1 MDLTLLSSMAAP
13 SMGFVALSLD
23 FSAVVI
29 GSLGGSLFA
38 VDRKL
43 DLIGAMALAL
53 LCGLGGG
60 LLRDMIMQVGDVYIL
75 RTSYAI
81 PASAITAAIVFFL
94 SAPFQRHPHLI
105 EWIDIF
111 SVALYVAAGAG
122 KAIAYGLAPWTV
134 ILLGMLTGV
143 GGGMLR
149 DVFLGDVPLIFQKS
163 NFYAVCAILGSIAYL
178 AASSLGLTG
187 FLPALICTI
196 VTIGSRRL
204 SLRYD
209 IKSPSQ
215 SDVHNALRERRGK

>member
-1 MDLTLLSSMAAP
+1 MLLSSMAAP
-13 SMGFVALSLD
+13 SMEFVALSLD
-23 FSAVVI
+23 FLAVVI

-75 RTSYAI
+75 RTGYAI
-81 PASAITAAIVFFL
+81 PASAVTAAVVFFL
-94 SAPFQRHPHLI
+94 SSPFQKRPRLI

-111 SVALYVAAGAG
+111 SVALYVAAGSG
-122 KAIAYGLAPWTV
+122 KAIAYGLDPWAV

-149 DVFLGDVPLIFQKS
+149 DVFLGEVPRIFQKS
-163 NFYAVCAILGSIAYL
+163 NFYAVCAILGAIAYL
-178 AASSLGLTG
+178 ASSSLGFVG
-187 FLPALICTI
+187 FWPALICTI
-196 VTIGSRRL
+196 VTVASRRL

-215 SDVHNALRERRGK
+215 SDLHSFFGGRRDK

>member
-1 MDLTLLSSMAAP
+1 MDLMLLSSMAAP
-13 SMGFVALSLD
+13 SMEFVALSLD
-23 FSAVVI
+23 FLAVVI

-75 RTSYAI
+75 RTGYAI
-81 PASAITAAIVFFL
+81 PASAVTAAVVFFL
-94 SAPFQRHPHLI
+94 SSPFQKRPRLI

-111 SVALYVAAGAG
+111 SVALYVAAGSG
-122 KAIAYGLAPWTV
+122 KAIAYGLDPWAV

-149 DVFLGDVPLIFQKS
+149 DVFLGEVPRIFQKS
-163 NFYAVCAILGSIAYL
+163 NFYAVCAILGAIAYL
-178 AASSLGLTG
+178 ASSSLGFVG
-187 FLPALICTI
+187 FWPAMICTI
-196 VTIGSRRL
+196 VTVASRRL

-215 SDVHNALRERRGK
+215 SDLHSFFGSRRDK